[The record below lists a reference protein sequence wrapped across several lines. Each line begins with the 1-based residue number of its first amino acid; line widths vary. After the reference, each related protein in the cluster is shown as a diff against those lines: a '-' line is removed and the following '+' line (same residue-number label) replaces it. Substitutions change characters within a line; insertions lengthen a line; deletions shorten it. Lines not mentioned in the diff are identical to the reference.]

1 MQSANVTSF
10 CDCESIYTFYCK
22 NIKNGPFNLFPLSVK
37 SNLEPLNAEK
47 NGASSR
53 DNSIS
58 FENSRKMHLG
68 TLLYKHG

>member
-10 CDCESIYTFYCK
+10 VIANPYTLFCK
-22 NIKNGPFNLFPLSVK
+22 NIKNCRFNLFPLSVK

-47 NGASSR
+47 NGASWR

-58 FENSRKMHLG
+58 FENSRKNA
-68 TLLYKHG
+68 